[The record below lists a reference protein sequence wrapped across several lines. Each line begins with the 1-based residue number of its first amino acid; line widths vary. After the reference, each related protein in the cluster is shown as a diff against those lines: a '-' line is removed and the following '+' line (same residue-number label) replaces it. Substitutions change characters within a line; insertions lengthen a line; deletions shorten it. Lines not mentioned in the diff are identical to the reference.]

1 MSYLTVLFW
10 ERNEFL
16 DVTVMFFLP
25 SVSFFEANPEE
36 KPAKQE
42 KSSGFMKKIYISG
55 IAVLILGVVIAIA
68 MCASQP
74 KNR

>member
-1 MSYLTVLFW
+1 MNFLMSLSC
-10 ERNEFL
+10 
-16 DVTVMFFLP
+16 FFLP
-25 SVSFFEANPEE
+25 SVSFFKANPEE
-36 KPAKQE
+36 KTAKQE